1 MAGRKRGKKSFD
13 YHEHDTP
20 FEEQLPGTSNVASAN
35 ECTGLMPRAPQSR
48 EELENYQ
55 ALSYGNSPSKGQ
67 KVKGQAVPQGN
78 SLSFFICFYT

>member
-1 MAGRKRGKKSFD
+1 MQKYLCGRRNMAGRKRGKKSFD

-55 ALSYGNSPSKGQ
+55 ALSSMAIPHQ
-67 KVKGQAVPQGN
+67 KAKK
-78 SLSFFICFYT
+78 

>member
-35 ECTGLMPRAPQSR
+35 ECTGQMPRAPQSR
-48 EELENYQ
+48 
-55 ALSYGNSPSKGQ
+55 
-67 KVKGQAVPQGN
+67 
-78 SLSFFICFYT
+78 